1 MRLIIKEYISKLK
14 EKDELDNLISAIY
27 NEKGYSAD
35 NVPKTGNRQY
45 GVDIQMHNDTEL
57 IWFVVKQGNIN
68 RNIWDGDK
76 NAVRQ
81 SLNEIKDVK
90 INNLSAEHQNKSIK
104 IIVATNGYI
113 DESINLNWSNYVNNN
128 KSWNG
133 YPIEISF
140 MGIDDIVENIIQC
153 FFNEYLFEEYL
164 RSNLRKALYF
174 IDEGDYKNIFYE
186 AIIDALVSKIENSYK
201 SRNSFEKHCA
211 TLYMASQMICSYAD
225 NVGANKIAISV
236 SEYAIIKYWQFL
248 FKNNLFEK
256 EVYTK
261 WIISFLKSYEKWND
275 KFVLKIK
282 KFISE
287 EIILPHYN
295 VVETRV
301 QIYEIIGF
309 LSSYGNCLL
318 DYNTEKARNILNIII
333 EFINKYD
340 QFVYAPYDASIG
352 IVIMLLRLLKAFDR
366 FKDIQNII
374 EAQTYV
380 TRTIY
385 ILDQKYPT
393 ASDSFEDALAI
404 EFEKDKPP
412 YETTAFWGYYVLLIC
427 ALDQSKI
434 YDELKDFLN
443 TDLENTT
450 KCVWFL
456 RKTEEEFFY
465 SPYAMNRAGEGIEV
479 HIEENFEKMNKAVSV
494 IFEEYKNENFSF
506 DEFSFKGLEYI
517 LCRYYKYIPRVH
529 IDFN

>member
-104 IIVATNGYI
+104 IIVATNGYL

-186 AIIDALVSKIENSYK
+186 AIIDALVSKIE
-201 SRNSFEKHCA
+201 R
-211 TLYMASQMICSYAD
+211 
-225 NVGANKIAISV
+225 V
-236 SEYAIIKYWQFL
+236 IKA
-248 FKNNLFEK
+248 E
-256 EVYTK
+256 
-261 WIISFLKSYEKWND
+261 IHLKSI
-275 KFVLKIK
+275 VL
-282 KFISE
+282 
-287 EIILPHYN
+287 HYIWL
-295 VVETRV
+295 V
-301 QIYEIIGF
+301 
-309 LSSYGNCLL
+309 
-318 DYNTEKARNILNIII
+318 K
-333 EFINKYD
+333 
-340 QFVYAPYDASIG
+340 
-352 IVIMLLRLLKAFDR
+352 
-366 FKDIQNII
+366 
-374 EAQTYV
+374 
-380 TRTIY
+380 
-385 ILDQKYPT
+385 
-393 ASDSFEDALAI
+393 
-404 EFEKDKPP
+404 
-412 YETTAFWGYYVLLIC
+412 
-427 ALDQSKI
+427 
-434 YDELKDFLN
+434 
-443 TDLENTT
+443 
-450 KCVWFL
+450 
-456 RKTEEEFFY
+456 
-465 SPYAMNRAGEGIEV
+465 
-479 HIEENFEKMNKAVSV
+479 
-494 IFEEYKNENFSF
+494 
-506 DEFSFKGLEYI
+506 
-517 LCRYYKYIPRVH
+517 
-529 IDFN
+529 